1 MGITVVNPLSELRQ
15 DIATALSEAGIR
27 TVDYAE
33 TKLSPP
39 LAVVVPDDNYIV
51 LQTGNN
57 FKFGEYNVAVQVML
71 LGPPKS
77 SNRVAADSMDELIL
91 TAIRALDEDFDI
103 VNVSAPGE
111 AAFSGNTYFGA
122 IIQIEAQL
130 KLGED
135 E

>member
-1 MGITVVNPLSELRQ
+1 MNPLSDLRA

-33 TKLSPP
+33 SKLSPP

-51 LQTGNN
+51 LQSGNSR
-57 FKFGEYNVAVQVML
+57 FGEYNVAVQVML

-77 SNRVAADSMDELIL
+77 SNRVAADSMDNLIL

-111 AAFSGNTYFGA
+111 APFGGSTYYGA

>member
-1 MGITVVNPLSELRQ
+1 MVNPLSELRH
-15 DIATALSEAGIR
+15 DIANALSEAGIR
-27 TVDYAE
+27 AVDFAE
-33 TKLSPP
+33 SKLSPP

-51 LQTGNN
+51 LQAGTSQ
-57 FKFGEYNVAVQVML
+57 FGEYSVSVQVMI
-71 LGPPKS
+71 LGPAKS
-77 SNRVAADSMDELIL
+77 SNKAAADMMDEMIL

-111 AAFSGNTYFGA
+111 ASLNGNTYYGS
-122 IIQIEAQL
+122 IIQIEAQI